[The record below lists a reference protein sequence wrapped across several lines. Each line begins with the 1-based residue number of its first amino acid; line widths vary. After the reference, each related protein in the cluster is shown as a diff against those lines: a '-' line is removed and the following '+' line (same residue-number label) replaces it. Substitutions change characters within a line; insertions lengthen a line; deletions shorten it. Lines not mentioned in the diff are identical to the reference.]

1 MNGGGTP
8 ETVGL
13 LDLLNRDLAASAARV
28 RGAVVQVLGE
38 GGDGHGGGA
47 GVHLGGGLVVTCA
60 HCVRKREPPVV
71 RLADGRRLRPR
82 RVACDDG
89 LDLAALH
96 VEVAGLPA
104 LRLAERPARVGE
116 AVLAVGH
123 PWGSLGAASA
133 GVVVGTRGYG
143 HPAFRGRGWLVVDAH
158 LRPGHSGGP
167 LVDARGDVA
176 GIAAVVAAPDLGGA
190 VPAEAVR
197 RFLGQLEAARRA
209 A

>member
-1 MNGGGTP
+1 MSREADDPAGGA
-8 ETVGL
+8 VAL
-13 LDLLNRDLAASAARV
+13 LDLLNRDLAARAGRV
-28 RGAVVQVLGE
+28 RGAVVQVLGD
-38 GGDGHGGGA
+38 DGARSGGA

-60 HCVRKREPPVV
+60 HCVSRPPVV

-82 RVACDDG
+82 RLAVDDA

-96 VEVAGLPA
+96 VEAADLPA
-104 LRLAERPARVGE
+104 LRLAERPARAGF

-123 PWGSLGAASA
+123 PWGSVGAASA
-133 GVVVGTRGYG
+133 GVVVSTGGYA
-143 HPAFRGRGWLVVDAH
+143 HPAFRGNAWLVVDAH

-167 LVDARGDVA
+167 LVDAWGDVA

-197 RFLGQLEAARRA
+197 RFLRQLEAARRA

>member
-1 MNGGGTP
+1 MSR
-8 ETVGL
+8 ETGPLDGAVAL
-13 LDLLNRDLAASAARV
+13 LDLLNRDLAARAAHV

-38 GGDGHGGGA
+38 GPGGGA

-60 HCVRKREPPVV
+60 HCVRRPPVV
-71 RLADGRRLRPR
+71 RLPDGRRLRPR
-82 RVACDDG
+82 RLAVDDA

-96 VEVAGLPA
+96 VEAAGLPA
-104 LRLAERPARVGE
+104 LRLAERPARAGD

-123 PWGSLGAASA
+123 PWGSVGAASA
-133 GVVVGTRGYG
+133 GVVVSTGGYA
-143 HPAFRGRGWLVVDAH
+143 HPAFRGHAWLVVDAH

-197 RFLGQLEAARRA
+197 RFLGQLEGARRA